1 MCNNGYESCQYLL
14 VKIAYVIQD
23 TPYYSVIETATS
35 SPGDLQANT
44 NLPASTLKLVSAKV
58 HHSVDYAT
66 CCLLR
71 PAHPTPSAT
80 PIIQRE
86 RLARQRQRRD
96 ILRGRAR
103 QE

>member
-23 TPYYSVIETATS
+23 TPNYLIIEAATS
-35 SPGDLQANT
+35 PPGDLQANT
-44 NLPASTLKLVSAKV
+44 NLPASSIKLVSAKV
-58 HHSVDYAT
+58 HHTADCASSR
-66 CCLLR
+66 LLR
-71 PAHPTPSAT
+71 PAHPTTSTT

-96 ILRGRAR
+96 IIRGRAR